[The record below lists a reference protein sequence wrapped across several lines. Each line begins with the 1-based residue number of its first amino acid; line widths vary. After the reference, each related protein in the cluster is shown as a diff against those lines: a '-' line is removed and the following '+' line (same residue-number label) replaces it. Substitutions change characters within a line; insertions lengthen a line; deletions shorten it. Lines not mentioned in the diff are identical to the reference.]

1 MLLLDTD
8 TPPRSELYE
17 VQVNGEHVYCT
28 NETEKLNLALY
39 VAMQTLSGLN
49 IQATVAAVATVK
61 FLTGTPPPDT
71 DPEEKE

>member
-28 NETEKLNLALY
+28 N
-39 VAMQTLSGLN
+39 
-49 IQATVAAVATVK
+49 ATRSV
-61 FLTGTPPPDT
+61 TP
-71 DPEEKE
+71 